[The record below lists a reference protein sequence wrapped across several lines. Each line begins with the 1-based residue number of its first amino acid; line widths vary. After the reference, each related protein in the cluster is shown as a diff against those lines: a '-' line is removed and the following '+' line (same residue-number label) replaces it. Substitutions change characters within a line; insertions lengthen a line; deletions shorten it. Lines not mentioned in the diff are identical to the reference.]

1 MDREELSNSLQRI
14 DKIEENIETLTT
26 NLVDKTR
33 VAEET
38 KNEISNLLCE
48 LDSEV
53 SVLVSIIERLSMRW

>member
-53 SVLVSIIERLSMRW
+53 SVLVSIIERLSMR